1 MTREQYA
8 FEERAAI
15 IQYGSEGVT
24 RERAEWL
31 AKRQAEAAQKRGQQE
46 ELWGK

>member
-15 IQYGSEGVT
+15 IQEGCRVT
-24 RERAEWL
+24 RERAERMAREQMEQA
-31 AKRQAEAAQKRGQQE
+31 AKRGKQE
-46 ELWGK
+46 VMW